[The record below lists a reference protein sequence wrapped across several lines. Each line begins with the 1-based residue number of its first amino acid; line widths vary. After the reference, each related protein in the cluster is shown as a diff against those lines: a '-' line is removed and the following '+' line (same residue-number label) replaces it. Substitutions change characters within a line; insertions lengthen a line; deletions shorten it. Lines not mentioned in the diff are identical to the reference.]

1 MATKDEA
8 RKGIK
13 TQAGEEMA
21 EKRFQLDEDKADLNN
36 DGRLSEYERQRGEAI
51 QKAMDED
58 ELEDKPNMYHGG
70 MPCGMGSGIM
80 VDELSGNP
88 VPPGSTPDNVRDDI
102 EVMVSDGE
110 YILPADVVKWHGL
123 KHIMAMQD
131 EAKMGLMSMMDMG
144 LIQYAEE
151 ESEMIPCPECDGE
164 GCEHCDG
171 KGYHMADEGSYETPE
186 GNEVEVAKVEME
198 MEEPEVRET
207 DEYVE
212 SDYSK
217 ETTMYG
223 MMKKPKIAFIM

>member
-1 MATKDEA
+1 
-8 RKGIK
+8 
-13 TQAGEEMA
+13 
-21 EKRFQLDEDKADLNN
+21 
-36 DGRLSEYERQRGEAI
+36 
-51 QKAMDED
+51 
-58 ELEDKPNMYHGG
+58 
-70 MPCGMGSGIM
+70 
-80 VDELSGNP
+80 
-88 VPPGSTPDNVRDDI
+88 
-102 EVMVSDGE
+102 
-110 YILPADVVKWHGL
+110 
-123 KHIMAMQD
+123 
-131 EAKMGLMSMMDMG
+131 
-144 LIQYAEE
+144 
-151 ESEMIPCPECDGE
+151 MIPCPECDGE

>member
-1 MATKDEA
+1 
-8 RKGIK
+8 
-13 TQAGEEMA
+13 
-21 EKRFQLDEDKADLNN
+21 
-36 DGRLSEYERQRGEAI
+36 
-51 QKAMDED
+51 MDED
-58 ELEDKPNMYHGG
+58 ELEDSNSFAHGG
-70 MPCGMGSGIM
+70 MLGGMGSGIM

-102 EVMVSDGE
+102 EVMMSDGE
-110 YILPADVVKWHGL
+110 YVLPADVVKWHGL

-151 ESEMIPCPECDGE
+151 EPDMIPCPECDGE

-186 GNEVEVAKVEME
+186 GNEVEVAEVEME

-207 DEYVE
+207 DEYIE
-212 SDYSK
+212 SDYAK
-217 ETTMYG
+217 ETKMYG
-223 MMKKPKIAFIM
+223 MMKTPNFAFIV

>member
-1 MATKDEA
+1 MATKEEA

-13 TQAGEEMA
+13 TKAGEEMA
-21 EKRFQLDEDKADLNN
+21 EKRFQLDEDAADLNN

-51 QKAMDED
+51 QKAMDD
-58 ELEDKPNMYHGG
+58 DDLEDSNNFAHGG
-70 MPCGMGSGIM
+70 MPCGMGNGIM

-123 KHIMAMQD
+123 KHIMEMQD

-151 ESEMIPCPECDGE
+151 EDSEED
-164 GCEHCDG
+164 D
-171 KGYHMADEGSYETPE
+171 GSYETPE
-186 GNEVEVAKVEME
+186 GNEVEVADVEVE

-207 DEYVE
+207 DEYIE
-212 SDYSK
+212 SDYAS
-217 ETTMYG
+217 ETKMYG
-223 MMKKPKIAFIM
+223 MMKTPKFAFIV